1 MIAVVVPCYRV
12 GDRVLSVLSGMGPE
26 VNAVFCV
33 DDGCPDGS
41 AELIR
46 KGCTDPRVTVI
57 THARN
62 MGVGGA
68 VITGYRAAL
77 EAGATV
83 VVKLDGDGQMDP
95 GLIPYFTGPVLK
107 GRADYTKGNR
117 FTKPA
122 DLRGMPPVRLLGN
135 SVLSLFIKLS
145 SGYWN
150 VLDPTNGYTAIHSDV
165 LRRLPLDRVSENYFF
180 ESDMLFHLR
189 MIDAVVLDLPMVAK
203 YEGEPSSLRC
213 WKVLPGFALRNI
225 RNTVVRFFYTYFI
238 RDFSLATLML
248 LLGSLLLSFGSIF
261 GIVQWIRSV
270 STGVPASAGTV
281 MLAGL
286 PVITGL
292 QLLLGFLGYD
302 ISSVPRTPLSTLGKC
317 FGDPDPTVNH

>member
-1 MIAVVVPCYRV
+1 MIAVVIPCYRV
-12 GDRVLSVLSGMGPE
+12 GDRVLSVLSRIGPE
-26 VNAVFCV
+26 VDAVFCV
-33 DDGCPDGS
+33 DDSCPDCT
-41 AELIR
+41 AELILR
-46 KGCTDPRVTVI
+46 ECTDPRVTVI
-57 THARN
+57 THESNR
-62 MGVGGA
+62 GVGGA

-77 EAGATV
+77 EFGATV

-95 GLIPYFTGPVLK
+95 GLIPYFTGPVLN

-117 FTKPA
+117 FTKPG
-122 DLRGMPPVRLLGN
+122 DLRGMPPVRLFGN

-150 VLDPTNGYTAIHSDV
+150 VLDPTNGYTAIHVDV
-165 LRRLPLDRVSENYFF
+165 LRLIPLDRVSERYFF

-189 MIDAVVLDLPMVAK
+189 MIDAVVLDMPITAK
-203 YEGEPSSLRC
+203 YDGEFSSLRW
-213 WKVLPGFALRNI
+213 WKVLPGFAIWNI
-225 RNTVVRFFYTYFI
+225 RNTLVRFFYSYLI

-248 LLGSLLLSFGSIF
+248 LSGSLLLTFGSIF
-261 GIVQWIRSV
+261 GVIQWIRSI
-270 STGVPASAGTV
+270 STGVSASAGTV

-302 ISSVPRTPLSTLGKC
+302 ISSVPRTPLSSLGQR
-317 FGDPDPTVNH
+317 GESS

>member
-1 MIAVVVPCYRV
+1 MIAVVIPCYRV
-12 GDRVLSVLSGMGPE
+12 GDRVLSVLSRIGPE
-26 VNAVFCV
+26 VDAVFCV
-33 DDGCPDGS
+33 DDGCPDCS
-41 AELIR
+41 AELILR
-46 KGCTDPRVTVI
+46 ECTDPRVTVI
-57 THARN
+57 THERN
-62 MGVGGA
+62 SGVGGA

-77 EAGATV
+77 KAGATV

-95 GLIPYFTGPVLK
+95 GLIPYFTGPVLD

-122 DLRGMPPVRLLGN
+122 DLRGMSPVRLLGN

-165 LRRLPLDRVSENYFF
+165 LRQLRLDRVSERYFF

-189 MIDAVVLDLPMVAK
+189 MIDAVVMDMPMAAK
-203 YEGEPSSLRC
+203 YDGESSSLRW
-213 WKVLPGFALRNI
+213 WKVLPEFAFRNI
-225 RNTVVRFFYTYFI
+225 RNVIVRFFYSYLI
-238 RDFSLATLML
+238 RDFSLVTLML
-248 LLGSLLLSFGSIF
+248 IFGFLLLTFGGIF
-261 GIVQWIRSV
+261 GVVQWIRSI
-270 STGVPASAGTV
+270 STGVPASSGTV

-286 PVITGL
+286 PVIIGL

-302 ISSVPRTPLSTLGKC
+302 ISSVPRTPLSSLGWREESS
-317 FGDPDPTVNH
+317 

>member
-12 GDRVLSVLSGMGPE
+12 GEEVLSVLSRIGPE
-26 VNAVFCV
+26 VNSIFCV

-41 AELIR
+41 AELIL
-46 KGCTDPRVTVI
+46 KECTDPRVTVI
-57 THARN
+57 KHERN
-62 MGVGGA
+62 RGVGAA

-77 EAGATV
+77 KAGATV

-95 GLIPYFTGPVLK
+95 GLIPYFTGPVLN

-117 FTKPA
+117 FTKPS
-122 DLRGMPPVRLLGN
+122 DLRGMPPVRLFGN

-165 LRRLPLDRVSENYFF
+165 LRQLPLDRVSERYFF
-180 ESDMLFHLR
+180 ESDMLFHMR
-189 MIDAVVLDLPMVAK
+189 MIDAVVMDMPMTAK
-203 YEGEPSSLRC
+203 YDGESSSLRW

-225 RNTVVRFFYTYFI
+225 RNTVVRFFYSYLI

-248 LLGSLLLSFGSIF
+248 LMGSLLLSFGSVF
-261 GIVQWIRSV
+261 GVIQWIQSI

-302 ISSVPRTPLSTLGKC
+302 ISSVPRTPLSSLDQREEDG
-317 FGDPDPTVNH
+317 